1 MAGELEY
8 WAAQVRL
15 HMGHPSD
22 ACRCLPIT
30 WQLPKLQSPHLQGR
44 APLPYA
50 LSELVDNALR
60 ATQSN
65 AGGRH
70 ITITLVTSG
79 GASPGAG
86 LISVWDNGAR
96 CWCHQHADQFRRQH
110 HGRMHVR
117 QIMVACSPGLPG
129 SM

>member
-1 MAGELEY
+1 MSGFSACMLVTAHGMA
-8 WAAQVRL
+8 AHIQV
-15 HMGHPSD
+15 HSI
-22 ACRCLPIT
+22 C
-30 WQLPKLQSPHLQGR
+30 QQGR

-79 GASPGAG
+79 GASPSAG

-96 CWCHQHADQFRRQH
+96 RCCWLLDCHWT
-110 HGRMHVR
+110 
-117 QIMVACSPGLPG
+117 PGCLHLRHKGCMQP
-129 SM
+129 